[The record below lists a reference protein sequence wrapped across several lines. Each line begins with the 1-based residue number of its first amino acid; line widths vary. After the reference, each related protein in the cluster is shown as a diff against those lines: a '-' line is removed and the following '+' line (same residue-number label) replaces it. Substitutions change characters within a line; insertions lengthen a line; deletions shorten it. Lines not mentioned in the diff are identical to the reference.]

1 MNNNDYER
9 SYYYKLEKIKYKL
22 LRLKNDKYYPIV
34 NPTVIRRDYSY
45 RDDKII
51 QQSIVLDLEGIIL
64 LSKIHIKPC
73 YPKIIKIQIGIDLK
87 NLITIEDELEVVGG
101 KLRIVNVGSLPI
113 RFLKMTFL
121 KGCPIMD
128 YKTVELFGIHPQDI
142 QHKYTKEIEDIMF
155 SNTYGFLYNY
165 LERMKLSKNQKI

>member
-45 RDDKII
+45 REDKII

-87 NLITIEDELEVVGG
+87 NLITIEYELEVVGG